1 MKSKMSTDKVTSD
14 VSKDISV
21 KRLESQINQKSLKV
35 ALNTIPLSFAEN
47 VLSSGD
53 IRFYFLY
60 SVVPSLWVVVIRK

>member
-1 MKSKMSTDKVTSD
+1 M
-14 VSKDISV
+14 I

-47 VLSSGD
+47 ILSSGD